1 MPLEPISK
9 AHKVRQP
16 QCFDRFRCIGAA
28 CEDTC
33 CVGWGVYV
41 DRETWEKYQ
50 NLSGLRV
57 ADKALTS
64 LVEINPART
73 SSADY
78 AKFRMDGASC
88 PALQEG
94 WCSIQR
100 TLGEPFLPDLC
111 STYPRVVTVMG
122 GVVEKSL
129 HLSCPEAARLVLSDP
144 EAMAFHERIEEALPH
159 RAGSV
164 GEIAGDPDGRLHR
177 VRTLVI
183 EAIRERSLPLGQR
196 IVSLGLVI
204 ESLADADT
212 IRAVTVLEDYLG
224 NLRQGLYTDALAQQ
238 NGDPAFQ
245 LETVLE
251 LIVTRMGSD
260 YTAPRFRECF
270 SDLMNGLAWT
280 PDSTMEEL
288 ADRYCI
294 STQRYFLPFLRRYPH
309 VLENYLINYI
319 FRTVFPYRRKL
330 PDRKFAI
337 DSGRESL
344 RNAFL
349 LLAVHYAIVRT
360 LLIGMAALYKDNLS
374 VDRVVKLVQSYSK
387 TFMHSSS
394 FETVAIE
401 YLDKNAGDPSGRIAA
416 LVMEIS

>member
-1 MPLEPISK
+1 MTK

-16 QCFDRFRCIGAA
+16 QCFDGFRCIGAA

-41 DRETWEKYQ
+41 DRDTWDKYQ
-50 NLSGLRV
+50 NLPGHRV

-88 PALQEG
+88 PALHEG

-144 EAMAFHERIEEALPH
+144 EGMAFHERIEEALPH

-164 GEIAGDPDGRLHR
+164 GEIAGDPDGHLHR
-177 VRTLVI
+177 VRALVI

-196 IVSLGLVI
+196 IVSLGLVM
-204 ESLADADT
+204 ESLADVDT

-224 NLRQGLYTDALAQQ
+224 NLRQGSYTDALAQQ
-238 NGDPAFQ
+238 NGDPTFQ

-251 LIVTRMGSD
+251 LVVTRMGSD
-260 YTAPRFRECF
+260 YTSPRFRECF

-288 ADRYCI
+288 ADRYCL
-294 STQRYFLPFLRRYPH
+294 STQRYLLPFVRRHPH
-309 VLENYLINYI
+309 LLENYLVNYI

-330 PDRKFAI
+330 PDRKFSI
-337 DSGRESL
+337 DFGRESL

-401 YLDKNAGDPSGRIAA
+401 YLGNAVGDPSGRIGA